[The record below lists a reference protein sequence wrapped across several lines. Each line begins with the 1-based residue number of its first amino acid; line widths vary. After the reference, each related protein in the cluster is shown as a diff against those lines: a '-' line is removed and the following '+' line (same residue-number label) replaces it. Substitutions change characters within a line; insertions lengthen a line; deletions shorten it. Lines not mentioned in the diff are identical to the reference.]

1 MSLTSFHYR
10 CSQQVDQPL
19 MTIEQSSFRCR
30 FAYARAGE
38 TAQYK
43 DNNQDYLAFRIDG
56 GSLSFVLCDGVSLSY
71 QGDFAARFLG
81 AHLLDWIAVQ
91 SELNTESL
99 HAYLDSLRDAAAEQ
113 MSGLA
118 IPSGL
123 PPLVKEVLE
132 DKKRIGSEAMFTC
145 GRIDGTD
152 GTDEAKPYSRIW
164 LAWHGD
170 GRRRLWQ
177 HGQESCNLFETSS
190 SNGERWSVYRG
201 LIGGRAHT
209 LHHHIEGNAPFRLM
223 VYTDGLSELDSL
235 PYPPADELLRHKLE
249 HRNGEMLEDDVS
261 LLDIS
266 WSSRGK

>member
-1 MSLTSFHYR
+1 M
-10 CSQQVDQPL
+10 DQPL

-91 SELNTESL
+91 SELNAESL

-113 MSGLA
+113 MSGLP

-152 GTDEAKPYSRIW
+152 GTDEAEPYSRIW

-170 GRRRLWQ
+170 GDVGYGSMDKKAAICSRLPAQ
-177 HGQESCNLFETSS
+177 VENGGQSIVVSS
-190 SNGERWSVYRG
+190 AEE
-201 LIGGRAHT
+201 LIPCTTILKAMH
-209 LHHHIEGNAPFRLM
+209 PF
-223 VYTDGLSELDSL
+223 G
-235 PYPPADELLRHKLE
+235 
-249 HRNGEMLEDDVS
+249 
-261 LLDIS
+261 
-266 WSSRGK
+266 